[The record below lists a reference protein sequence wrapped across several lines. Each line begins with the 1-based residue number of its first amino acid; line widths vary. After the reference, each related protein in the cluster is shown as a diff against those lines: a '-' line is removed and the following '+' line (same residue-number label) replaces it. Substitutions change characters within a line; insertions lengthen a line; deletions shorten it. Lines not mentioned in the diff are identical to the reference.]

1 SGRNNAADR
10 TGCRMKEMNSRKS
23 FILLLICLCTL
34 VAPGPRVIFGQEPP
48 KKVPVKVRADK
59 LDYDKTA
66 DVYIA
71 EGHVRVEQEDVTL
84 DADRVMLDNKTG
96 QVTAEGTVYLQ
107 QKGEVLRADRLEI
120 NLTTRAGTIQNG
132 DIFMIKDN
140 YHLKGERIEKRSDTV
155 FRIEE
160 GSFTTCD
167 EGEWSLRAK
176 EIEVDMDRYAT
187 GTHVSFNMG
196 GLPLFYTPY
205 LLFPVRRQT
214 GLLIP
219 ELGVSSSKGFLMK
232 NNFFWA
238 ISDYQDMTFTSD
250 YRRKQGHGSGIEY
263 RYVNSQDSSGRMYY
277 NYFDLLDT
285 PRHLWEFTFLHREEI
300 AEDLSMRAN
309 INLVSDF
316 SYFRE
321 LEDTLEL
328 RSRPFLDSNAFYV
341 ERWDSASLYLMGKY
355 TTDLTTSNE
364 KTSQK
369 LPELRYSIFPERVL
383 GPLYLGFEGSAVNF
397 AVREGYGVRRADFNP
412 RMTLTLSG
420 GGLSI
425 APWVGMRGTFYD
437 RSKDNPAEPTDLQ
450 YVYAGADL
458 NARLSRLYGSDTG
471 DGIGKVRHSI
481 EPMAS
486 YEYLPRVDIKK
497 VPQFDSLDSVSRR
510 NLIKFSLINRL
521 TANYHETGKT
531 RTFDL
536 MVFSLT
542 QSYDLLEARYNDQK
556 TADQKTAK
564 PRSEILGEIVLRT
577 PSVLTISA
585 SGSYNTYSS
594 TYSNP
599 NENKGWTTSSES
611 MNINTEPVQFSATH
625 QYLRETGTTKRTEYL
640 TGTLGFNVLGWNVQ
654 GGLWYDLENRN
665 TTQKEFRTTRRSQ
678 CWGLGLS
685 YIVRPGE
692 TKYLL
697 SLELKGLGT
706 LKF

>member
-1 SGRNNAADR
+1 
-10 TGCRMKEMNSRKS
+10 MYEMNGRKHS
-23 FILLLICLCTL
+23 ILLLVCLCTL
-34 VAPGPRVIFGQEPP
+34 MAPGPRAVLGQELP

-66 DVYIA
+66 DIYIA
-71 EGHVRVEQEDVTL
+71 EGHARVEQEEVTL
-84 DADRVMLDNKTG
+84 DADRILFNNKTG

-107 QKGEVLRADRLEI
+107 QMGEVLRADRLEI
-120 NLTTRAGTIQNG
+120 NLMTRAGIIQNG

-140 YHLKGERIEKRSDTV
+140 YHLKGARIEKRSDTI
-155 FRIEE
+155 FRIED

-167 EGEWSLRAK
+167 EDEWYLRAK

-187 GTHVSFNMG
+187 GTHVSFNLG

-214 GLLIP
+214 GLLLP
-219 ELGVSSSKGFLMK
+219 EFGISSSKGFLMK
-232 NNFFWA
+232 NHLFWS
-238 ISDYQDMTFTSD
+238 ISDYKDMTFTSD
-250 YRRKQGHGSGIEY
+250 YRRRQGHGTGIEY
-263 RYVNSQDSSGRMYY
+263 RYVNSRDSAGRAYY
-277 NYFDLLDT
+277 NYFNLNDT
-285 PRHLWEFTFLHREEI
+285 SRHLWEFRFLHGEEI
-300 AEDLSMRAN
+300 AEDLSMRTN

-316 SYFRE
+316 TYFRE
-321 LEDTLEL
+321 IEDTLEL
-328 RSRPFLDSNAFYV
+328 RSRPFLDSTAFYI
-341 ERWDSASLYLMGKY
+341 ERWDSASLYLMGQY
-355 TTDLTTSNE
+355 SMDLTKSNE
-364 KTSQK
+364 KTVQK
-369 LPELRYSIFPERVL
+369 LPELRYTIYPERVL
-383 GPLYLGFEGSAVNF
+383 GPFYLGFEGSAVNF

-420 GGLSI
+420 GGLSL

-458 NARLSRLYGSDTG
+458 NARLSRLYGSDTMNG
-471 DGIGKVRHSI
+471 LGKVRHSI

-486 YEYLPRVDIKK
+486 YEYIPRVDTTD
-497 VPQFDSLDSVSRR
+497 VPQFDSIDSVSRR

-531 RTFDL
+531 RTFDM
-536 MVFSLT
+536 MVFTLS
-542 QSYDLLEARYNDQK
+542 QSYDLLEARYSDQE
-556 TADQKTAK
+556 TAK
-564 PRSEILGEIVLRT
+564 PRSEILGEFVLRT
-577 PSVLTISA
+577 PSLLTLSA
-585 SGSYNTYSS
+585 SGSYNTYNNA
-594 TYSNP
+594 YNNP
-599 NENKGWTTSSES
+599 DKNKGWTTSSES

-625 QYLRETGTTKRTEYL
+625 QYLREAGATKRTEYL
-640 TGTLGFNVLGWNVQ
+640 TSSLAFNVFGWNMQ
-654 GGLWYDLENRN
+654 GGLWYDLENHN
-665 TTQKEFRTTRRSQ
+665 TTQKEFRTTRHSQ